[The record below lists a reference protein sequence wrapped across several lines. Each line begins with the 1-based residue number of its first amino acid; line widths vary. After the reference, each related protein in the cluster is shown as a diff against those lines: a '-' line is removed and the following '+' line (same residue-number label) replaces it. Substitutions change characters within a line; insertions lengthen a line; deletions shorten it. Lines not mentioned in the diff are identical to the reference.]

1 MTAPNKREKRF
12 PKIKGRDYFGVF
24 PQWREPDDWRQV
36 PFSHT
41 ITQTTCY
48 GIPHFNPGTSLYLVE
63 DRAPLRGE
71 MFIWCRKS
79 FDGFPTAP
87 VWGRFIGT
95 TPKGDKVLTT
105 MGAVVVL
112 PLGPGPLPTKA
123 DYAYRFRIVGSWYEG
138 HAARDYARSEIPVPI
153 PTAAEREEQ
162 PAEFDVLQH
171 HLKAL
176 DQLLQNMADID
187 DMVDELDDAAKKA
200 GKADDWQA
208 AAHRQARAFKALQP
222 ILTAAMRQS
231 DEVEIQLAEF
241 LKAAPKLAKRLA
253 HWQAANP

>member
-1 MTAPNKREKRF
+1 MTAPKKRERRY
-12 PKIKGRDYFGVF
+12 PKIKDRDYFGVF
-24 PQWREPDDWRQV
+24 PDWREPDDWRKV

-63 DRAPLRGE
+63 DRAPMRGE
-71 MFIWCRKS
+71 MFIWCQKS

-87 VWGRFIGT
+87 VWGRFMAS

-138 HAARDYARSEIPVPI
+138 HADREYARSEIPIPI
-153 PTAAEREEQ
+153 PTAAEREDQ
-162 PAEFDVLQH
+162 AVEFDVLQH
-171 HLKAL
+171 HVKAL
-176 DQLLQNMADID
+176 DHSCTTWPTSTTWWTSWTTRRRKPAARTTGAQSQN
-187 DMVDELDDAAKKA
+187 
-200 GKADDWQA
+200 GG
-208 AAHRQARAFKALQP
+208 HGP
-222 ILTAAMRQS
+222 IRRYS
-231 DEVEIQLAEF
+231 
-241 LKAAPKLAKRLA
+241 PS
-253 HWQAANP
+253 

>member
-1 MTAPNKREKRF
+1 MRRYPGVGLASSRRWRPASQALGRRAARQARRRTAAPAAGGVGSGRLPGRYSRRAGHDHRSRGRGRGAPRSHDPCPHCYRWRDGEGRCAMTAPNKREKRF

-71 MFIWCRKS
+71 IFIWCRKS

-105 MGAVVVL
+105 MGAVVVV
-112 PLGPGPLPTKA
+112 PLGPRPLPTTT
-123 DYAYRFRIVGSWYEG
+123 
-138 HAARDYARSEIPVPI
+138 DYARRV
-153 PTAAEREEQ
+153 R
-162 PAEFDVLQH
+162 
-171 HLKAL
+171 
-176 DQLLQNMADID
+176 N
-187 DMVDELDDAAKKA
+187 
-200 GKADDWQA
+200 
-208 AAHRQARAFKALQP
+208 
-222 ILTAAMRQS
+222 
-231 DEVEIQLAEF
+231 
-241 LKAAPKLAKRLA
+241 
-253 HWQAANP
+253 